1 LDAQSTAKL
10 AHGHTGDIEQ
20 GEHGDMTSINDILAG
35 EQPAFARAVKAVITG
50 DVSALRQELL
60 AEPPLVHAR
69 SRSAHHATL
78 LHYTAANGIEAEL
91 QHEVSNADEIARI
104 LLDAGAEPDAPCD
117 AYEGKCPTTLN
128 LLVSSD
134 HPNQVGVASR
144 LIAVLCSR
152 GACVDGV
159 ERDGSPLATAL
170 YFANVDSVDALLV
183 AGARTQNVIF
193 AAAAGNT
200 DWVHGWLDGNRQ
212 DDRRSV
218 PASFP
223 LSSDRRIAGEQA
235 LVFASMCGRIDLV
248 RLLVACGV
256 DVNSSPPG
264 SFRTGA
270 ALHTAAIQGQVGV
283 VRFLLEHGADPRIKD
298 ARYQGTALDW
308 TKHVPRRRSVMA
320 QEIAALL
327 A

>member
-1 LDAQSTAKL
+1 MANVD
-10 AHGHTGDIEQ
+10 
-20 GEHGDMTSINDILAG
+20 DILAA

-50 DVSALRQELL
+50 DVSRLRRELL
-60 AEPPLVHAR
+60 AEPALVHAR

-78 LHYTAANGIEAEL
+78 LHYTAANGIESEL
-91 QHEVSNADEIARI
+91 QREVSNADEIASM

-117 AYEGKCPTTLN
+117 AYDGKCPTTLN

-134 HPNQVGVASR
+134 HPNQVGVAGR

-152 GACVDGV
+152 GASVDGV

-170 YFANVDSVDALLV
+170 CFANVDSVDALLV
-183 AGARTQNVIF
+183 AGARTENVVF

-200 DWVHGWLDGNRQ
+200 DWVHSWLHGNRH
-212 DDRRSV
+212 DDRQSV

-223 LSSDRRIAGEQA
+223 LSPDRKVAVEQA
-235 LVFASMCGRIDLV
+235 LVFASMCGRMDVV
-248 RLLVACGV
+248 RLLVARGV
-256 DVNSSPPG
+256 DVNASPPG

-270 ALHTAAIQGQVGV
+270 ALHTAAMQGQVGV

-298 ARYQGTALDW
+298 SRYQGTALDW
-308 TKHVPRRRSVMA
+308 TKHAPHRRRVMA
-320 QEIAALL
+320 QEISALL